1 LVDKKKLFKPV
12 GILLIVAGLV
22 TIIASIE
29 VFLLK
34 SNQAFGTLPGV
45 LLILLLSIVG
55 GFEMNTARAIYRTEM
70 GSWRGSLN
78 LMILGLLS
86 RAFLIYA
93 NYKVYLDPK
102 GKEDFVFA
110 LLILNLVFLVVEGL
124 TLLLLYRFKDAFM
137 PTEQE
142 RQVAMRKLSG
152 PLVKTVSECPNC
164 HEIIEKEWVLCPQ
177 CGTHL
182 PRHCANC
189 GHELKTKGEKCPSC
203 GASVEHSETAQKS
216 IQSLKIIADQD
227 SRPEARSVRFAR
239 LADAYLKAGEI
250 DLALETYRK
259 AIHYT
264 EFRRKQSNFMVKM
277 AMVLHNDGRNDE
289 ALQVLEGALEL
300 DPQDAAGALE
310 IKNQILAQKS

>member
-1 LVDKKKLFKPV
+1 M
-12 GILLIVAGLV
+12 
-22 TIIASIE
+22 S
-29 VFLLK
+29 
-34 SNQAFGTLPGV
+34 
-45 LLILLLSIVG
+45 
-55 GFEMNTARAIYRTEM
+55 TARAIYRSEM

-78 LMILGLLS
+78 LVILSLLG
-86 RAFLIYA
+86 RAFLIYV

-102 GKEDFVFA
+102 GKDDFVFA
-110 LLILNLVFLVVEGL
+110 LLILNLVFLVVEGI
-124 TLLLLYRFKDAFM
+124 TVLLLYHFKDVFM

-203 GASVEHSETAQKS
+203 GASVEHSEAVQKS

-264 EFRRKQSNFMVKM
+264 KFRRKQSNFMVKM

-300 DPQDAAGALE
+300 DPQDTAGALE

>member
-1 LVDKKKLFKPV
+1 
-12 GILLIVAGLV
+12 
-22 TIIASIE
+22 
-29 VFLLK
+29 
-34 SNQAFGTLPGV
+34 
-45 LLILLLSIVG
+45 
-55 GFEMNTARAIYRTEM
+55 
-70 GSWRGSLN
+70 
-78 LMILGLLS
+78 
-86 RAFLIYA
+86 
-93 NYKVYLDPK
+93 
-102 GKEDFVFA
+102 
-110 LLILNLVFLVVEGL
+110 
-124 TLLLLYRFKDAFM
+124 
-137 PTEQE
+137 
-142 RQVAMRKLSG
+142 
-152 PLVKTVSECPNC
+152 
-164 HEIIEKEWVLCPQ
+164 
-177 CGTHL
+177 
-182 PRHCANC
+182 
-189 GHELKTKGEKCPSC
+189 
-203 GASVEHSETAQKS
+203 VEHSETAQKS